1 MAMERKGWFD
11 WRAVRSVLIG
21 LIVLLVVISLLA
33 FVAQRLISPSSSD
46 STGQRTVKTTETLP

>member
-1 MAMERKGWFD
+1 MERKGWFD

-21 LIVLLVVISLLA
+21 LIVLLVVISLLV